1 MSVDPDFIYDLTID
15 QFYDLM
21 DNLRN
26 YEEQYGIIAKRVD
39 EVRIREKSS
48 KLTIDRNTA
57 GDHAIEALKDISST
71 YEYAKKMRKI

>member
-1 MSVDPDFIYDLTID
+1 MSVDPSFIYNLTVD
-15 QFYDLM
+15 QFHDLM
-21 DNLRN
+21 DSIRD
-26 YEEQYGIIAKRVD
+26 YEEQYGIISKRVD

-57 GDHAIEALKDISST
+57 SDHAIEALKDISST